1 MLMLVEV
8 VTLPT
13 LRVNISVVEP
23 TLLVAVNETVD
34 ELVPDGVPLRIPVR
48 AFSVRP
54 RLFSVESVVLDAER
68 VDGGKLAEVSCTV
81 AGVPGVK
88 EIVGSPVSVHPARQ
102 LAEIELGATGASG
115 PCTTWPEPVIVGGKA
130 TTTSLNCFVDPPM
143 PESTGCVGLKNVV
156 MSNSNWHE

>member
-1 MLMLVEV
+1 MLMLVVV
-8 VTLPT
+8 VTTPTVRVNVSVVVPT
-13 LRVNISVVEP
+13 LF
-23 TLLVAVNETVD
+23 VAVNETVD
-34 ELVPDGVPLRIPVR
+34 ELDPDGVPLRIPVR

-88 EIVGSPVSVHPARQ
+88 EIVGSPVSVQPARQ

-130 TTTSLNCFVDPPM
+130 TTTSLNCFV
-143 PESTGCVGLKNVV
+143 ESADAGVNGLRWIEEGRDVE
-156 MSNSNWHE
+156 SNWQ